1 MMETRINRCLERC
14 RAEKRGAL
22 VVYVTVG
29 CPSPAESEA
38 LIGRLI
44 EAGADMIELG
54 VPFSDPMADGPDS
67 LRCRPA
73 RRCRR
78 FSRLPDASG
87 NAFPKRRLCCSLITM
102 SC

>member
-29 CPSPAESEA
+29 YPSPAESEA

-44 EAGADMIELG
+44 EAGADMIELNISCPNIKG
-54 VPFSDPMADGPDS
+54 GGMAFGTTPQS
-67 LRCRPA
+67 AAEVVREVRP
-73 RRCRR
+73 
-78 FSRLPDASG
+78 L
-87 NAFPKRRLCCSLITM
+87 
-102 SC
+102 

>member
-44 EAGADMIELG
+44 EAGADGVIDRKIDDEIARLG
-54 VPFSDPMADGPDS
+54 HGIQLLQPSVA
-67 LRCRPA
+67 
-73 RRCRR
+73 
-78 FSRLPDASG
+78 
-87 NAFPKRRLCCSLITM
+87 
-102 SC
+102 